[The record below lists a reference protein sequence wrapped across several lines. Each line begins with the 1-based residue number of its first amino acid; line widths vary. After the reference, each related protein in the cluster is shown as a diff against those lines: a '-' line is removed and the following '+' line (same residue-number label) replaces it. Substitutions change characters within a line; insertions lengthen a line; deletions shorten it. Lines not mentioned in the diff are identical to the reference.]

1 MPILTLLFL
10 GLFTCSCTFEDS
22 SPERG
27 QGRNSQ
33 PVQGYAAFARALQ
46 SGASCADLFKLMDSF
61 RRSFRRDATDIARM
75 IGDLRSV
82 GCFSRSSTRTTQ
94 EQSIQDDSPSLS
106 GPTFTVREY
115 RFYRAVIDTPMSV
128 SEEQALRTI
137 GQRYGASPEEVRSA
151 AEKVQETLSRNG
163 WSGTPESEVRR
174 ASDWQ
179 GEQP

>member
-10 GLFTCSCTFEDS
+10 GLFTYSCTFEDS

-46 SGASCADLFKLMDSF
+46 SGASCADLFKLRDFF
-61 RRSFRRDATDIARM
+61 RRSFRRNAPDIVRM
-75 IGDLRSV
+75 NGDLRSV

-94 EQSIQDDSPSLS
+94 KQSIQDDSPSLS
-106 GPTFTVREY
+106 GPTFTVKEY

-151 AEKVQETLSRNG
+151 AEQVQETLSLNG
-163 WSGTPESEVRR
+163 WLGTPESEVRR

-179 GEQP
+179 GERP